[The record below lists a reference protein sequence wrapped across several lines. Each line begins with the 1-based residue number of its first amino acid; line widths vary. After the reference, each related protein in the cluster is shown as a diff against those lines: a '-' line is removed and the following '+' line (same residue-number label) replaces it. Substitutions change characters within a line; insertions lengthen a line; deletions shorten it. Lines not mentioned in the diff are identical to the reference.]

1 MLSARPDGGSSGSRP
16 ARAGRATRAALGY
29 PEGMRRSGCLV
40 LLALAAAACGG
51 PASTTQPSTAPPG
64 TSSTTTTAA
73 PTTVSPT
80 TRPATTSTTEVPTA
94 PTGGRV
100 IVPVYLEGDAAFS
113 FSPWSPGYVA
123 AVGEVHLAGAT
134 ELEPSALDFVPDL
147 VTELPTTVN
156 GGVVVR
162 PDGTMTITYRIRPE
176 AAWEDGTPV
185 SGDDFAFTYETI
197 VGLSLADPELALYR
211 EILPESVAAGEKTF
225 AYTLPRATID
235 YERLFRVVMPRHA
248 VAGTDPV
255 AAWDT
260 RPWPSAGPFRF
271 EGWAEGGTLPGT
283 PGSTAVFV
291 RNEAYWR
298 TDAVGQG
305 LPYLDAVE
313 FRFVADARQA
323 VEGFAAH
330 SFDVVALGAWPEVI
344 SRLESLRGVAVTRG
358 DGIAWEHLTF
368 QFGVNDAN
376 QDSLNRSA
384 SFRRAVAH
392 ALDREALTAGASWVS
407 GGALASFLALSPVPG
422 DEGWERYAYD
432 PALAE
437 ALLEDACAE
446 LERDCTADPPTVLI
460 TVTAEGT
467 LRVEAAALAEE
478 MLDAVGMD
486 ARLATQAADGFFGT
500 TFNLGSWDVGMWA
513 WEIPGG
519 LSGVVRSLSYWDP
532 AGPPPTGLNYQ
543 RWGTPAVS
551 GYGPEFDQAASTVS
565 DEATAGYA
573 SLLEEMRTTADRD
586 RLLELAAEAEEIL
599 ADQVVFIPLATR
611 GHATA
616 WWSASV
622 AGVRHHPARPVTW
635 NVDRWYRLDG

>member
-1 MLSARPDGGSSGSRP
+1 MRH
-16 ARAGRATRAALGY
+16 LGW
-29 PEGMRRSGCLV
+29 LV
-40 LLALAAAACGG
+40 VLALAAAACGG
-51 PASTTQPSTAPPG
+51 PAATTQPSTVAPA
-64 TSSTTTTAA
+64 TSTTTTAA
-73 PTTVSPT
+73 ATTLSPT

-100 IVPVYLEGDAAFS
+100 AVPVYLEGNAAFS
-113 FSPWSPGYVA
+113 FSPWSPGHVA
-123 AVGEVHLAGAT
+123 AIGEAYLAGAI

-147 VTELPTTVN
+147 VTELPTTAN

-162 PDGTMTITYRIRPE
+162 DDGSMTVTYRIRPE

-197 VGLSLADPELALYR
+197 VSLSLTDPELALYR

-225 AYTLPRATID
+225 AYSLPRATID

-248 VAGTDPV
+248 VADIDPV

-298 TDAVGQG
+298 TDTVGQR
-305 LPYLDAVE
+305 LPYLDAIE
-313 FRFVADARQA
+313 FRFVADGREA
-323 VEGFAAH
+323 VEGFATH
-330 SFDVVALGAWPEVI
+330 SVDVVALGAWPEVI
-344 SRLESLRGVAVTRG
+344 SRLESLRGVAVTGG
-358 DGIAWEHLTF
+358 DGTAWEHLAF
-368 QFGVNDAN
+368 QFGANDAN
-376 QDSLNRSA
+376 SDSLNRSA

-392 ALDREALTAGASWVS
+392 ALDREDLTGGASWVS
-407 GGALASFLALSPVPG
+407 GGALASFLELSPVPG
-422 DEGWERYAYD
+422 DEGWGRYSYD

-446 LERDCTADPPTVLI
+446 LERDCAADPPTVLI
-460 TVTAEGT
+460 TITAEGT
-467 LRVEAAALAEE
+467 LRTEAAARAEVMLE
-478 MLDAVGMD
+478 AVGLDARV
-486 ARLATQAADGFFGT
+486 ATQDADGFFGT
-500 TFNLGSWDVGMWA
+500 TFNQGSWDVSMWA

-519 LSGVVRSLSYWDP
+519 LSGVVRSLSCWDP

-551 GYGPEFDQAASTVS
+551 GYGPEFDQAAFTVS
-565 DEATAGYA
+565 DDSTARYA

-586 RLLELAAEAEEIL
+586 RLVELAAEAEEIL

-611 GHATA
+611 GHAAA
-616 WWSASV
+616 WWSESV